1 MLCELV
7 NIQVSKEDNVKKKYI
22 CHIYKLYNN
31 HKYDSKVNERII
43 KQASSKRFFD
53 IQIDGK
59 LNWKDHM
66 STSITHRARNDDDD
80 DTDALSYY
88 IVH

>member
-1 MLCELV
+1 MLCQLV
-7 NIQVSKEDNVKKKYI
+7 NIEVSKENTLIIINIISLNVKKKYI
-22 CHIYKLYNN
+22 CHIFLLYNN

-43 KQASSKRFFD
+43 KQASSTRFFG

-66 STSITHRARNDDDD
+66 S
-80 DTDALSYY
+80 Y
-88 IVH
+88 IIEIYP